1 MAAIADGSLR
11 ERIAATVEAR
21 GREVAT
27 RARPLTGLTEFPNLH
42 EERPERRPYGRA
54 PVVHRYGEAF
64 EQMRDDRAANPV
76 FLATM
81 GRIAQHTARATFAA
95 NLFASGGIDTV
106 TAGAT
111 EGVDDVVNAYDEA
124 GDLPVV
130 CLAGPDSA
138 YKEWGSDLV
147 TALREAGARHVI
159 VAGKADVGADDSAAA
174 EARCPRLPHP
184 HEGALA

>member
-1 MAAIADGSLR
+1 M
-11 ERIAATVEAR
+11 
-21 GREVAT
+21 
-27 RARPLTGLTEFPNLH
+27 
-42 EERPERRPYGRA
+42 
-54 PVVHRYGEAF
+54 HRYGEAF
-64 EQMRDDRAANPV
+64 EQMRDDRAATPV

-95 NLFASGGIDTV
+95 NLLASGGIDTV

-111 EGVDDVVNAYDEA
+111 EGVDDVVSAYAESSMA

-138 YKEWGSDLV
+138 YKEWGADLV

-159 VAGKADVGADDSAAA
+159 VAGKADIGADDYAA
-174 EARCPRLPHP
+174 PGLD
-184 HEGALA
+184 ALDFLHRTREVLA

>member
-1 MAAIADGSLR
+1 M
-11 ERIAATVEAR
+11 
-21 GREVAT
+21 
-27 RARPLTGLTEFPNLH
+27 
-42 EERPERRPYGRA
+42 
-54 PVVHRYGEAF
+54 HRYGEAF
-64 EQMRDDRAANPV
+64 EQMRDDRAATPV

-111 EGVDDVVNAYDEA
+111 QGVDDVVNAYDEA

-138 YKEWGSDLV
+138 YEEWGSDLV
-147 TALREAGARHVI
+147 TALRETGARQVI
-159 VAGKADVGADDSAAA
+159 VAGMADAVSDLGADDEAAA
-174 EARCPRLPHP
+174 GLDALDFLTRTREALT
-184 HEGALA
+184 